1 MRAGL
6 LPAPQWLFL
15 RRLLYSFSILT
26 QGRRSASLT
35 QRLDL
40 LNPERETLGAQT
52 GRVYGIV
59 SSISC
64 RPYEY

>member
-15 RRLLYSFSILT
+15 RRLLYSFSILA

-40 LNPERETLGAQT
+40 LNPESALGVQT
-52 GRVYGIV
+52 SRVYGIV

-64 RPYEY
+64 RTYEF